1 MIEHFVF
8 NGMSGTPSPTVSF
21 FMDGDFNNLLSYPF
35 GKRDVCAS
43 YPRRASQGR
52 HPLRFLFL
60 YEVISIVYY
69 FIHW

>member
-8 NGMSGTPSPTVSF
+8 NGMSGTPSPTVSI

-35 GKRDVCAS
+35 GKWDDCAS

-52 HPLRFLFL
+52 HPLQFL
-60 YEVISIVYY
+60 
-69 FIHW
+69 